1 MADLIRVVYHSLRE
15 SREAGYVFYPGY
27 VKGDIDQSTGQ
38 PKPGTEDQALFNP
51 GVFNLV
57 PGDNYFT
64 EDQIKVV
71 LATTGMQEKVDNKI
85 IELDAQ
91 FDMLGAKPQVK
102 TDKQLSQEAQST
114 IEESEEE
121 TEDSTEMQT

>member
-1 MADLIRVVYHSLRE
+1 
-15 SREAGYVFYPGY
+15 
-27 VKGDIDQSTGQ
+27 
-38 PKPGTEDQALFNP
+38 
-51 GVFNLV
+51 
-57 PGDNYFT
+57 
-64 EDQIKVV
+64 V